1 MSLFQRQLIGL
12 SSSSLLVALCLV
24 NPSLADT
31 SSVSSTPSASNA
43 TTLSTAK
50 DEAFIQQLITVG
62 IQPLYRELEQ
72 ASQQLTQTST
82 EFCKDGSL
90 NNLSTLREAWGTTM
104 LAWQRTD
111 SLLFG
116 PATAEQLDFQINFA
130 PPKKQIIKGLLAS
143 NKPLTVESIAAAGVG
158 AQGLSSLEYVLFD
171 REQTLEQLL
180 TSFKAASGQIRCRYV
195 QAVSS
200 LLEQNIKKL
209 TTAWASPD
217 AVKLFTNNQ
226 EAVDLL
232 IGKAYQSLERINLK
246 KLTQPLGRLDEKKL
260 SHPYDLEA
268 WRSGYSFKIIKAN
281 IEGLKRVFVD
291 GGFLTWIDKNF
302 PSEATQTA
310 VSSFES
316 QLNELIQMK
325 LPKGDP
331 FTLVEQ
337 KQASK
342 EVDELV
348 QRTHGLEM
356 GVKRQLAVLAK
367 AQLGFND
374 NDGD

>member
-1 MSLFQRQLIGL
+1 MILFQRQLMGL

-24 NPSLADT
+24 NPSFADT
-31 SSVSSTPSASNA
+31 SSVSSTPPASNTA
-43 TTLSTAK
+43 TLSMAK
-50 DEAFIQQLITVG
+50 DETFIQQLITTG

-72 ASQQLTQTST
+72 ASQQLTRTST
-82 EFCKDGSL
+82 EFCKESSL
-90 NNLSTLREAWGTTM
+90 DNLNTLRAAWGTTL

-116 PATAEQLDFQINFA
+116 PATAEQMDFQINFA
-130 PPKKQIIKGLLAS
+130 PPKKQIIKGLFAS
-143 NKPLTVESIAAAGVG
+143 DKPLTVEAVAAAGVG

-171 REQTLEQLL
+171 REQTTEQLL
-180 TSFKAASGQIRCRYV
+180 TSFKESSGQIRCSYV
-195 QAVSS
+195 QAVSR

-209 TTAWASPD
+209 NAAWSSPD
-217 AVKLFTNNQ
+217 ASKLFTNNQ
-226 EAVDLL
+226 EMVDLL
-232 IGKAYQSLERINLK
+232 IGKAYQSLERITLK
-246 KLTQPLGRLDEKKL
+246 KLTQPLGTLDEKKL

-302 PSEATQTA
+302 PSEATKTA
-310 VSSFES
+310 VVSFEK

-325 LPKGDP
+325 LPEGDP
-331 FTLVEQ
+331 FTLVEH

-342 EVDELV
+342 EIDELV
-348 QRTHGLEM
+348 QRTRGLEM
-356 GVKRQLAVLAK
+356 GVKRQLAILAK